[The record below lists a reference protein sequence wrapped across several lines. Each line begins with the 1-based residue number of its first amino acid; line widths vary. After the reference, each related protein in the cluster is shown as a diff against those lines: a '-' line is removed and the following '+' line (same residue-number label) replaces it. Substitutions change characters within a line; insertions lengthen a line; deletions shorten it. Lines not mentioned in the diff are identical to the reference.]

1 MLTAAAIARGVL
13 RKRGSPWAG
22 CRSWADCRS
31 WASQAQERERDG
43 PAQQRRTGASST
55 APTASRVT
63 TPPAQQLEGTA
74 ASAPRMVDT
83 LEVMKRFE
91 ELGLART
98 QAEALT
104 RVVTD
109 VLRQNIDALA
119 NSYVSNTALQM
130 SELRAESMIS
140 GFRAEVMKIQ
150 ELQEATSIRE
160 TERLQANLEK
170 IKSEIRYEVDK
181 LTASQR
187 LELGLEKNRMRDE
200 LQSIRDKSNELEI
213 KVDKEVNS
221 LKSGVEQS
229 KNDAIKYMLG
239 VRIRNRLVACAH
251 TRVQTCTRHTSPPLF
266 RPLVPSPPPAKAHIV
281 R

>member
-1 MLTAAAIARGVL
+1 MITAAAIARNVL
-13 RKRGSPWAG
+13 RRRGGGWIPH
-22 CRSWADCRS
+22 RT
-31 WASQAQERERDG
+31 WASQAQERDDG
-43 PAQQRRTGASST
+43 DGLVGRVDARHRNLGNANATN
-55 APTASRVT
+55 APTPRV
-63 TPPAQQLEGTA
+63 
-74 ASAPRMVDT
+74 VDT

-91 ELGLART
+91 ELGLSRN

-109 VLRQNIDALA
+109 VLKQNIDALA
-119 NSYVSNTALQM
+119 NTYVSNTALQM
-130 SELRAESMIS
+130 SELRAESSIS

-170 IKSEIRYEVDK
+170 IKSEVRYEVDK

-229 KNDAIKYMLG
+229 KNDTIKYMLG
-239 VRIRNRLVACAH
+239 VVMALLTAGLGAARL
-251 TRVQTCTRHTSPPLF
+251 F
-266 RPLVPSPPPAKAHIV
+266 I
-281 R
+281 

>member
-1 MLTAAAIARGVL
+1 MKIRVTMLTAAAIARGAV
-13 RKRGSPWAG
+13 RKRGSPWT
-22 CRSWADCRS
+22 DCRS
-31 WASQAQERERDG
+31 WASQARERERDG
-43 PAQQRRTGASST
+43 P
-55 APTASRVT
+55 
-63 TPPAQQLEGTA
+63 TPQPSAGGCAT
-74 ASAPRMVDT
+74 SAPRMVDT

-91 ELGLART
+91 ELGLSRN

-109 VLRQNIDALA
+109 VLRQNIDTLA
-119 NSYVSNTALQM
+119 NTYVSNTALQM
-130 SELRAESMIS
+130 SELRAESLIS

-150 ELQEATSIRE
+150 ELQEAASIRE

-170 IKSEIRYEVDK
+170 IKSEVRYEVDK

-229 KNDAIKYMLG
+229 KNDTIKYMLG
-239 VRIRNRLVACAH
+239 VRIRGRQVARA
-251 TRVQTCTRHTSPPLF
+251 QTP
-266 RPLVPSPPPAKAHIV
+266 
-281 R
+281 

>member
-1 MLTAAAIARGVL
+1 VTVFVRHTSDGGAGSIDRDSAKLPCETRTNMLTTAAAVARGVL
-13 RKRGSPWAG
+13 RKRGSPWTA
-22 CRSWADCRS
+22 CRS
-31 WASQAQERERDG
+31 WASQAQEREREG

-55 APTASRVT
+55 APTTTTTNRGT
-63 TPPAQQLEGTA
+63 TPPAPQLGATA

-91 ELGLART
+91 ELGLTRS

-119 NSYVSNTALQM
+119 NSYVSNAALQM

-229 KNDAIKYMLG
+229 KNDTIKYMLG
-239 VRIRNRLVACAH
+239 VRVRN
-251 TRVQTCTRHTSPPLF
+251 
-266 RPLVPSPPPAKAHIV
+266 
-281 R
+281 

>member
-1 MLTAAAIARGVL
+1 
-13 RKRGSPWAG
+13 
-22 CRSWADCRS
+22 
-31 WASQAQERERDG
+31 
-43 PAQQRRTGASST
+43 
-55 APTASRVT
+55 
-63 TPPAQQLEGTA
+63 
-74 ASAPRMVDT
+74 
-83 LEVMKRFE
+83 MKRFE
-91 ELGLART
+91 ELGLSRN

-109 VLRQNIDALA
+109 VLRQNIDTLA
-119 NSYVSNTALQM
+119 NTYVSNTALQM
-130 SELRAESMIS
+130 SELRAESLIS

-150 ELQEATSIRE
+150 ELQEAASIRE

-170 IKSEIRYEVDK
+170 IKSEVRYEVDK

-229 KNDAIKYMLG
+229 KNDTIKYMLG
-239 VRIRNRLVACAH
+239 VRIRGRQVARA
-251 TRVQTCTRHTSPPLF
+251 QTP
-266 RPLVPSPPPAKAHIV
+266 
-281 R
+281 